1 MIEKKAIREKE
12 RLYLDDKR
20 LVTSKPILEKLNN
33 TVKLFKKRPADNQYD
48 LDLCKADDRLVGQE
62 IERLNMILENS

>member
-1 MIEKKAIREKE
+1 MYEKQTIREKE

-20 LVTSKPILEKLNN
+20 LVTSKPILDKLNN
-33 TVKLFKKRPADNQYD
+33 TVRLFKKRPADNQFD

-62 IERLNMILENS
+62 IDRLNMIIDNS